1 MLNYLLSFLSINTV
15 GAGHPYSKQQQLMLN
30 VAMIISLSLQL
41 QHTAF
46 NSQCVSD
53 FGSGVAISFGLFL
66 SNQQVSSTVLMWR
79 D

>member
-30 VAMIISLSLQL
+30 VAVVNISQSSC
-41 QHTAF
+41 TAF
-46 NSQCVSD
+46 NIQCVSD
-53 FGSGVAISFGLFL
+53 FGSGVAIIFGLFL